1 MELDDRERTGGRRRD
16 RRRVAGL
23 TAARDL
29 GERGLTVAVLEGR
42 DRLGGRTWTRRIAG
56 TDVPAEMGGTW
67 FTREKQPAIASE
79 IARYGLD
86 VRAGSP
92 FDRAVWVGTEG
103 RIETA
108 DALDAF
114 GPLFAPARAAVD
126 AAVLTLRRAYDD
138 GHAVPGELDVAATE
152 WIDALDVPTPTKEGL
167 LSWMAVVGGGDPAA
181 QSIVVMLGDL
191 ATTGISLEASLEELG
206 ETFADGTVS
215 FVDALAGDVRGSIE
229 LDSSVAGVAQGADL
243 VRVTTTDGRE
253 LTGAAVVV
261 ALPLNCLDDVTFS
274 PGLPAPLARAAREKQ
289 AGRSTKVLTITEA
302 FGAHTVGSAWGH
314 PLQGALGM
322 YDVEGGTLVAG
333 FDGLGRLA
341 DPHDAR
347 EVEAALEVFAPE
359 TRVVAVDSHDW
370 INDPFSKGTWLTTP
384 PGWSSGADTELAAPY
399 GRLAFAGSDIAFD
412 GSGYIEGAII
422 SGREAAQHVAQL
434 LGRDAS

>member
-1 MELDDRERTGGRRRD
+1 M
-16 RRRVAGL
+16 
-23 TAARDL
+23 
-29 GERGLTVAVLEGR
+29 
-42 DRLGGRTWTRRIAG
+42 
-56 TDVPAEMGGTW
+56 PA
-67 FTREKQPAIASE
+67 
-79 IARYGLD
+79 
-86 VRAGSP
+86 
-92 FDRAVWVGTEG
+92 
-103 RIETA
+103 
-108 DALDAF
+108 
-114 GPLFAPARAAVD
+114 
-126 AAVLTLRRAYDD
+126 
-138 GHAVPGELDVAATE
+138 ELDVAATE

-215 FVDALAGDVRGSIE
+215 FVDALAGDVRGTIE
-229 LDSSVAGVAQGADL
+229 LQTAVAAVTQEADL
-243 VRVTTTDGRE
+243 VRVATSEGLE
-253 LTGAAVVV
+253 LTASAAVV
-261 ALPLNCLDDVTFS
+261 ALPLNCVEDVTFT

-289 AGRSTKVLTITEA
+289 AGRSTKVLTITEG

-333 FDGLGRLA
+333 FDGLERLA

-347 EVEAALEVFAPE
+347 EVEAALRVFAPE
-359 TRVVAVDSHDW
+359 TRVVAADSHDW

-384 PGWSSGADTELAAPY
+384 PGWSSGADTELAAPH
-399 GRLAFAGSDIAFD
+399 GRLAFAGSDIAFE

-422 SGREAAQHVAQL
+422 SGREASQQVARL
-434 LGRDAS
+434 LGRDPS

>member
-1 MELDDRERTGGRRRD
+1 MMENVPVDVVVIGGG
-16 RRRVAGL
+16 VAGL

-29 GERGLTVAVLEGR
+29 GERGLTVTVLEGR
-42 DRLGGRTWTRRIAG
+42 DRLGGRTWTRALAG
-56 TDVPAEMGGTW
+56 TAVLAEMGGTW

-79 IARYGLD
+79 IARYGLA
-86 VRAGSP
+86 VRAWSP

-108 DALDAF
+108 RVLDTF
-114 GPLFAPARAAVD
+114 GPVFAPARAAVD
-126 AAVLTLRRAYDD
+126 AAVRALRRAYEE

-152 WIDALDVPTPTKEGL
+152 WIDALDAPTLTKEGL

-215 FVDALAGDVRGSIE
+215 FVDALAGDVRGTIE
-229 LDSSVAGVAQGADL
+229 LQTAVAAVTQEVGV
-243 VRVTTTDGRE
+243 VRVTTSEGLE
-253 LTGAAVVV
+253 LTASAAVV
-261 ALPLNCLDDVTFS
+261 ALPLNCVEDVTFT

-289 AGRSTKVLTITEA
+289 AGRSTKVLTITEG
-302 FGAHTVGSAWGH
+302 FGANTVGSAWGH

-347 EVEAALEVFAPE
+347 EVEAALRVFAPE
-359 TRVVAVDSHDW
+359 TRVVAADSHDW

-384 PGWSSGADTELAAPY
+384 PGWSSVDNELGAPI
-399 GRLAFAGSDIAFD
+399 GRLAFAGSDIAFE

-422 SGREAAQHVAQL
+422 SGREAAQHVGQL